1 MKKPQIQDVVQEE
14 SSSIADDLVQSEVVN
29 QPPAQEIQVPV
40 EEKIILNEKDAM
52 EEIEK
57 IKVQI
62 EELTMS
68 QVD

>member
-14 SSSIADDLVQSEVVN
+14 RSSIADDLVQSEVVN

-57 IKVQI
+57 IKAGRTRITAEV
-62 EELTMS
+62 
-68 QVD
+68 

>member
-1 MKKPQIQDVVQEE
+1 VKKPQIQDVVQEE
-14 SSSIADDLVQSEVVN
+14 RSSIADDLVQSEVVN

>member
-14 SSSIADDLVQSEVVN
+14 RSSIADDLVQSEVVN

>member
-1 MKKPQIQDVVQEE
+1 VKKPQIQDVVQEE

>member
-14 SSSIADDLVQSEVVN
+14 RSSIADDLVQSEVVN

-57 IKVQI
+57 IKVQM